1 MKGYFV
7 QAAQEILKGEGLK
20 AASVR
25 NIAEKAGYSYATV
38 YNYFSDSKDLIF
50 ECIKVFQE
58 ECEWFVR
65 KETVHSPRGLDR
77 IEDLI
82 IAYVKYFIQ
91 YPGLF
96 ELFYLE
102 RPGDLS
108 NKQDVLDS
116 IHNLLDK
123 ICMEE
128 WIYCIQ
134 NGIKKMDE
142 AERMKTEI
150 RYLVPGILLIYL
162 NRRRPHTYQEFK
174 DMLSSQ
180 IHYILYK
187 E

>member
-1 MKGYFV
+1 MFTLAKNKVQEERMKGYFV

-20 AASVR
+20 VASVR

-91 YPGLF
+91 YRF
-96 ELFYLE
+96 SEKNY
-102 RPGDLS
+102 
-108 NKQDVLDS
+108 
-116 IHNLLDK
+116 
-123 ICMEE
+123 
-128 WIYCIQ
+128 
-134 NGIKKMDE
+134 KKDF
-142 AERMKTEI
+142 
-150 RYLVPGILLIYL
+150 
-162 NRRRPHTYQEFK
+162 Q
-174 DMLSSQ
+174 
-180 IHYILYK
+180 
-187 E
+187 